1 MQPNLELKHGKNFS
15 VAQAGDWSA
24 LQQHVFRHPSI
35 GKVPAKLFLKEPL
48 RLTGMEISLG
58 VMPPGRGMPFLHAHR
73 QNEEVYIFV
82 KGRGQILIDGEVID
96 VREGTVVRVATAG
109 ARAWRN
115 NAQED
120 LHYIVIQAR
129 TGTLDQGTITD
140 GVPVE
145 GTPVWDREG
154 RA

>member
-15 VAQAGDWSA
+15 VAQAGDWSS
-24 LQQHVFRHPSI
+24 LHQHIFRHPRI
-35 GKVPAKLFLKEPL
+35 GKVPGKLFLKEPL
-48 RLTGMEISLG
+48 QLTAMEISLG
-58 VMPPGRGMPFLHAHR
+58 VLPPGRGMPFLHAHR

-82 KGRGQILIDGEVID
+82 KGHGQILIDGEVID

-115 NAQED
+115 NGQED

-129 TGTLDQGTITD
+129 SGTLDQGTTTD
-140 GVPVE
+140 GMSVE
-145 GTPVWDREG
+145 GTPVWDR
-154 RA
+154 